1 MSQVVLKTIQY
12 LLLTSSLLVSVACQ
26 SNLSNAN
33 LEHDEIIT
41 NSNES
46 GAGEL
51 LQTDANRIATI
62 AMRNNLYSLYILL
75 DKFYK
80 RNPKQWRKIAN
91 SSKEAKNI
99 VYQSIEQN
107 KPFPGL
113 NNKNSIDALYIALDP
128 DFTGDRVGALI
139 YGMATMIIIAH
150 GNHTKF
156 YISDIVN
163 GEHVFNAARNVDI
176 VQWMLKQRKDHK
188 GNPLLV
194 SNEISDNS
202 YNLSFAKELA
212 KITARLDLVA
222 AVLDERY
229 RRVGVN
235 YVHNLLF
242 LTFFPV
248 Q

>member
-1 MSQVVLKTIQY
+1 MSHVFKIIHY
-12 LLLTSSLLVSVACQ
+12 LLIASYLFFTSACQ

-33 LEHDEIIT
+33 LEHNEIIT
-41 NSNES
+41 NSS
-46 GAGEL
+46 TAGTSEL
-51 LQTDANRIATI
+51 LQTDANRITTL
-62 AMRNNLYSLYILL
+62 AMRNNLYSLYLLL

-80 RNPKQWRKIAN
+80 RNPKEWHKIAN
-91 SSKEAKNI
+91 SSKAAKNI
-99 VYQSIEQN
+99 VYKSIEEN

-113 NNKNSIDALYIALDP
+113 NNKKSIDALYIALDP
-128 DFTGDRVGALI
+128 HFTGDRVGALI
-139 YGMATMIIIAH
+139 YGMATMIITAH

-163 GEHVFNAARNVDI
+163 GEHVFNAARNIDI
-176 VQWMLKQRKDHK
+176 VQWMLKQRKDSE
-188 GNPLLV
+188 GNSLLV
-194 SNEISDNS
+194 SNEISDNG
-202 YNLSFAKELA
+202 YNLSFARELA

-229 RRVGVN
+229 RRVGAN